1 MVLKDA
7 TPQWSSTTNS
17 STDSTRLTSSQLGDD
32 SLQSFFKRPIII
44 YQTAWTPSNV
54 TPLTASIS
62 PWSLFFQNP
71 RVANRMTNYNLLSC
85 KLRVRV
91 LLNGNTFYFGRLLL
105 DYVPLPSVDQV
116 TELSP
121 ATLAVPAYA
130 VPASQRLHLYLD
142 PTTSM
147 GGELELPFIWP
158 YDTLSIPGGSLS
170 SMGVLLLRELV
181 QLKHSNASVTPVEIT
196 MMAWAEDVELS
207 VPTTINTAGL
217 VAQGEYSISPVSNMA
232 SAIANVAGRLTTVP
246 VIGPYARATEMM
258 STTLGG
264 IARMFGFSRPPIL
277 EDFAPMRPSYFGN
290 VTNTDTGDTVT
301 KLTVDSKQELSVD
314 PRLFGADT
322 GDELVLHR
330 LASIES
336 YLTQFAWTVARP
348 PDAHLWSVRVGP
360 VACIQTS
367 NTYYMPACA
376 FTALPFSNWRGTLRY
391 RFQIVASGFHKG
403 RLKVMWDPS
412 YIATTETNVAF
423 TRIIDLAT
431 EREFTIDVAW
441 GQPRAYQLVGLLS
454 NGAAQYSTTAFASA
468 DTLRCNGVLGVY
480 VLNTLT
486 TPNSTVNNDISI
498 MVSMSMCED
507 AEFAAPVEAEP
518 AFLATQYNYT
528 VQGDVSEVPADEG
541 APEATDPPM
550 CIIECNQE
558 NARPLVYFGERIVSF
573 RQLLRRYNFHS
584 VYLNGSPTAPNTGD
598 AVWSLTLPD
607 FPQYR
612 GYSTKNM
619 HVTSTAG
626 KYNYVNATLL
636 TYLTPAFLGVRG
648 GLRSKYKIRCS
659 DPGNVVSLNVN
670 RTPGSTYST
679 VATAINTA
687 GVSKYAQSIMEKQP
701 MLHAGGAV
709 TAPERQPVLEVEFPY
724 YKGYRFDYARES
736 VTGSNLYP
744 GGIGNSHHTLTATV
758 SGTSIKSL
766 ERYVSV
772 GEDFQLF
779 HWLGA
784 PAMRSLATPTP
795 G

>member
-1 MVLKDA
+1 M
-7 TPQWSSTTNS
+7 S
-17 STDSTRLTSSQLGDD
+17 
-32 SLQSFFKRPIII
+32 
-44 YQTAWTPSNV
+44 
-54 TPLTASIS
+54 
-62 PWSLFFQNP
+62 
-71 RVANRMTNYNLLSC
+71 NYNLITC

-105 DYVPLPSVDQV
+105 DYVPLPSVDRV
-116 TELSP
+116 TELT
-121 ATLAVPAYA
+121 AGTLATPAYA

-158 YDTLSIPGGSLS
+158 YDTLSLPAGDFAG
-170 SMGVLLLRELV
+170 MGVLLLRELV
-181 QLKHSNASVTPVEIT
+181 QLKHANASITPVEIT

-217 VAQGEYSISPVSNMA
+217 TSQGEYSVSPVSNMA
-232 SAIANVAGRLTTVP
+232 SAIASVAGRLTTVP
-246 VIGPYARATEMM
+246 VIGPYARATEMI
-258 STTLGG
+258 SSALGG
-264 IARMFGFSRPPIL
+264 VARMFGFSRPPIL
-277 EDFAPMRPSYFGN
+277 EDLAPMRPSYFGN
-290 VTNTDTGDTVT
+290 VTNTDVGDTVT

-330 LASIES
+330 LAAIES

-348 PDAHLWSVRVGP
+348 PDAHLWSIRVNP
-360 VACIQTS
+360 VPCVQTS

-376 FTALPFSNWRGTLRY
+376 FTAIPFQYWRGTIRY
-391 RFQIVASGFHKG
+391 RFQVVASGFHKG
-403 RLKVMWDPS
+403 RLKVMWDPH
-412 YIATTETNVAF
+412 YIAATETNVAF

-441 GQPRAYQLVGLLS
+441 GQPRAYQLTGLLS
-454 NGAAQYSTTAFASA
+454 SGAAQYSSTAFGTSDLAGS
-468 DTLRCNGVLGVY
+468 NGILSVY

-486 TPNSTVNNDISI
+486 TPNSTANNDIAV
-498 MVSMSMCED
+498 MVSVSMCED
-507 AEFAAPVEAEP
+507 AEFCAPIEREP
-518 AFLATQYNYT
+518 TFLATSYNYT

-541 APEATDPPM
+541 APVATDPPM
-550 CIIECNQE
+550 CIIECNKE
-558 NARPLVYFGERIVSF
+558 NSRPLVYFGERVVSF

-584 VYLNGSPTAPNTGD
+584 VYLCGSATAPTTGD
-598 AVWSLTLPD
+598 VVWSLTLPD

-648 GLRSKYKIRCS
+648 GLRSKYKVRCTGPN
-659 DPGNVVSLNVN
+659 DVLSLNVN
-670 RTPGSTYST
+670 RKPSSAY
-679 VATAINTA
+679 ATATAAINTA
-687 GVSKYAQSIMEKQP
+687 GVSKYAQTIMDQQP

-709 TAPERQPVLEVEFPY
+709 TAPEKQPVLEVEFPY
-724 YKGYRFDYARES
+724 YKGYRFDFARES
-736 VTGSNLYP
+736 VTGSNIYP
-744 GGIGNSHHTLTATV
+744 GGISNSHHTVTATLT
-758 SGTSIKSL
+758 GTTTKSL